1 MPVSVEITKWYQN
14 KDVAFAIGVDELNT
28 GGSFKDSTLKMKSG
42 IHSTGLGQRMISGLF
57 IGSPF

>member
-28 GGSFKDSTLKMKSG
+28 GGKL
-42 IHSTGLGQRMISGLF
+42 
-57 IGSPF
+57 